1 MTATMQEPPRSGV
14 DVRTLFATIDAVKGS
29 PELARFQFRASNEWI
44 SPQAWRTSRPR
55 GVSRLVTP
63 DRRAGRR
70 CAGNGPAAILI
81 LRRLAADRRKPPGKS
96 NSGLR
101 VRPPSNALGNASASC
116 GVIASPVAGEGKQHH
131 DAETDSWQ
139 ARRQGDR
146 LRSVGIPDEC
156 RGGRHN
162 A

>member
-1 MTATMQEPPRSGV
+1 MVELLAWCG
-14 DVRTLFATIDAVKGS
+14 AVLS
-29 PELARFQFRASNEWI
+29 CLLAI
-44 SPQAWRTSRPR
+44 PQAIRVLRAEHLN
-55 GVSRLVTP
+55 GVAAATYWIVLSNAAVWSAWSLLTGEHAAGAPALV
-63 DRRAGRR
+63 
-70 CAGNGPAAILI
+70 NGPAAILI